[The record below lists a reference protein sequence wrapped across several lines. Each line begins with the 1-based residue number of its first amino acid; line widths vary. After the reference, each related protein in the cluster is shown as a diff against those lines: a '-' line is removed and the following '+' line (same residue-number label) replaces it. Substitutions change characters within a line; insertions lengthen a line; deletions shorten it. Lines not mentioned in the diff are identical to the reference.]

1 MERRTQAAGIGG
13 RNPTFFGRPRR
24 CYQLH
29 VPAGKGDQRLPRT
42 DQQVHHA
49 LLERSVLLLYKSGPQ
64 FSYQLFLVLKSEG
77 VNLAKLFGVTAWIVL
92 MLMFFLLENLTE
104 IILDDYCLKGVRTF

>member
-1 MERRTQAAGIGG
+1 M
-13 RNPTFFGRPRR
+13 
-24 CYQLH
+24 
-29 VPAGKGDQRLPRT
+29 
-42 DQQVHHA
+42 
-49 LLERSVLLLYKSGPQ
+49 
-64 FSYQLFLVLKSEG
+64 LKSEG